1 MSPGAKVATMFGRM
15 SPHILGECRHIL
27 HVDATAC
34 LQCFFSQCLTT
45 RHAPSPSKRH
55 AHTISTSSAS
65 TTYRELNVPSHT
77 VPPTLSPPTIL
88 YLRPPTQFHLP
99 KCPLPTYRSSV
110 LYIQVPPPSNSTQ
123 VLCLLSTQVLCL
135 LPKSSVLY
143 RSKSTLPN
151 QLSSTQPSLLSSTHP
166 NTTPPPL
173 DRYYITDFITY
184 LSSPRSSR
192 PCGRM
197 TCPHLQHLPQLQH
210 NEKIIA
216 LLSTS

>member
-34 LQCFFSQCLTT
+34 LQCSFSQCLTT

-88 YLRPPTQFHLP
+88 YLSPPTQFHLP

-110 LYIQVPPPSNSTQ
+110 LYPSPTPFQLYPSPLSSIHPSPLSSTQ
-123 VLCLLSTQVLCL
+123 VLCPLPIQIYPPKSAVLY
-135 LPKSSVLY
+135 PAKSSVLY
-143 RSKSTLPN
+143 PSKYN
-151 QLSSTQPSLLSSTHP
+151 SSTI
-166 NTTPPPL
+166 
-173 DRYYITDFITY
+173 R
-184 LSSPRSSR
+184 
-192 PCGRM
+192 
-197 TCPHLQHLPQLQH
+197 
-210 NEKIIA
+210 
-216 LLSTS
+216 